1 MRKMK
6 IKTILGLALLSVS
19 QPSLVNAEETIPTI
33 KPPVSITDINSVNLN
48 TGLYQ
53 VKLPV
58 LSIPAAPNLTF
69 ESMPKLESKI
79 NVIHWVSELPNGG
92 RTSASLSY
100 GGSQSDNFTC
110 QSECVPVVNNG
121 SALIGGI
128 YSTQK
133 SSTFTYI
140 QGKSGVKVQYT
151 SNLSYV
157 NSPSSSTK
165 SVDGTWYATKVF
177 YPDGEVHT
185 YDYEKFTDPN
195 INPYITFHRLLS
207 IDSNLGYQ
215 LKFTYKSNSR
225 DYFGQV
231 NNPWYQLTSAKIVKT
246 SSPSVAIA
254 QHTFTESTVTDANGR
269 TWNYGNYSN
278 VFGGTEEVRGFTLKL
293 PTDSHNSVSVSTTT
307 QPYGSGTQNY
317 FVSKVIKDGQTY
329 NYAYT
334 PPTGGG
340 VRPDKEF
347 SKVVIT
353 GPESYSRTINLSKS
367 GKPTDRRMM
376 ITSEVNALNQTTQYG
391 YDVNY
396 RLSRVIYPEGNSER
410 YTYDVIGN
418 ITEKRMEAKSSSS
431 ESDIVTTATYNAGD
445 CDITEYTDLRCFR
458 PTSITD
464 PNGNTTNYTFASHG
478 GMLTKLE
485 PADKNN
491 NRRLTT
497 NTWQEINGFTRL
509 KSTSVCTQSNCSL
522 ADKQVT
528 SYTYWGN
535 TNLPKTV
542 TKTNGVGVLK
552 QVTTYTYDNAGRVT
566 VEDGPLAGSDDAI
579 YYRYDN
585 AGRKTWEIGAK
596 NQRGYRVAQR
606 FTYRNEDDQVRIVE
620 TGTLTS
626 PTSTSLSVYNTET
639 TAYNTRNLA
648 TKKEIS
654 SPSKKEAVTQFT
666 YDTRNRLMCT
676 AIRMNASTFNSL
688 PSSACSLASEGVD
701 GPDRI
706 TRNYYDRLSRSTKVI
721 SGYNTPD
728 AGIDIEI
735 AYTANG
741 EIYTRKD
748 GEGNVTYYTYDGF
761 DRLERTTFEDNTYEQ
776 NSYDA
781 NSNLKTWRKRDGK
794 ILTHYYDAI
803 NKKTKT
809 TVPGESTLEF
819 NHDGIGRDKSVTR
832 GSSVVSYAYDEL
844 SRLKS
849 TTTNNRTLSYLY
861 DLGDRRTRLTHPG
874 GFYVAYA
881 FDATGALTSIK
892 ENGSNLL
899 ANYTYN
905 SKGQLT
911 SISRGNGKS
920 SSVVYDTKG
929 RVSQFNHTGINNAN
943 FAYNY
948 ANQLKSK
955 TVSNNNYQIQIPT
968 IGEQDYSTND
978 LNQYTSVGGKSLTYD
993 NNGNLKSYDGWNYN
1007 YNAHNRLTSAS
1018 KSGTSLALG
1027 YDATGRLNYSTLN
1040 GTKTTF
1046 LYDAN
1051 ELVAEYNSSGSL
1063 LRRYVHGIGEDDPLV
1078 WYEGSGTGNKRYLH
1092 ADERGSIISETNGSG
1107 SIIAT
1112 HKYGPFGEPINTSS
1126 SRFRYT
1132 GQILIPGT
1140 KLYHYKARVYHPE
1153 LGRFMQTDPI
1163 GYKDGMNM
1171 YAYVGNDPLNKN
1183 DPTGKFANFAIKF
1196 IADVALGAALNY
1208 AETGSFNLGSAVTDA
1223 AVGIVNPAKTLQKAK
1238 RLAKVIKA
1246 NSKGDSAAKSVSRS
1260 CCFVAGTQV
1269 LTEDGYKNIEDV
1281 KFGEKLWAKNV
1292 DTGEQDWKPVVKIFN
1307 EPDRRIY
1314 EIKLEGEDG
1323 FIQKIQATDDHPFYV
1338 VGAGWK
1344 TTIEL
1349 SEGDLIETDGNGPVK
1364 VLSVVDEKRQALT
1377 YNFTVADFHT
1387 YYVTKHN
1394 VLVHNCNSGWTSKT
1408 EMVDPKNL
1416 VSTQS
1421 KSEMSSS
1428 QVKKLTKNM
1437 EKNGFVQKA
1446 GDDPVS
1452 AVKNPATGKLELQ
1465 DGHHRTAAATKAKV
1479 DKIPVEV
1486 WEKSQ

>member
-1 MRKMK
+1 MRKMNK
-6 IKTILGLALLSVS
+6 YYIKLFALSSYLLSCTVA
-19 QPSLVNAEETIPTI
+19 AEDDFTPI
-33 KPPVSITDINSVNLN
+33 KPLDVEKDINSVNLLDGKYYP
-48 TGLYQ
+48 T
-53 VKLPV
+53 LPT
-58 LSIPAAPNLTF
+58 LSIPAAPRLTF
-69 ESMPKLESKI
+69 ETLQKYNSKVTGTLYRTITWDGIES
-79 NVIHWVSELPNGG
+79 SE
-92 RTSASLSY
+92 RTEVFSLTY
-100 GGSQSDNFTC
+100 GGTTSEQFKCKSFECLATDNYGSTLFGNVG
-110 QSECVPVVNNG
+110 SEDSRLEYRQGGTGIRVEYNSNSSFFNWNDQYNNK
-121 SALIGGI
+121 L
-128 YSTQK
+128 K
-133 SSTFTYI
+133 E
-140 QGKSGVKVQYT
+140 
-151 SNLSYV
+151 
-157 NSPSSSTK
+157 
-165 SVDGTWYATKVF
+165 GTWYATSVY
-177 YPDGEVHT
+177 YPDGEKIT
-185 YDYEKFTDPN
+185 FQYDKVFDSSVSPF
-195 INPYITFHRLLS
+195 ITFHRPTS
-207 IDSNLGYQ
+207 IESNLGYK
-215 LKFTYKSNSR
+215 LNLTYASN
-225 DYFGQV
+225 D
-231 NNPWYQLTSAKIVKT
+231 LTTGSLGWSKVATATIVKT
-246 SSPSVAIA
+246 SAPSIA
-254 QHTFTESTVTDANGR
+254 LAKFTYNNNSITDLLGR
-269 TWNYGNYSN
+269 TWSYS
-278 VFGGTEEVRGFTLKL
+278 GFNNALGASDTSRNFTFRL
-293 PTDSHNSVSVSTTT
+293 PSNSSNSVSVSSLNKSHGGVTHDRFVTNVT
-307 QPYGSGTQNY
+307 NEGKAFNYTYVAASGSG
-317 FVSKVIKDGQTY
+317 KDPQ
-329 NYAYT
+329 
-334 PPTGGG
+334 
-340 VRPDKEF
+340 KQF
-347 SKVVIT
+347 SRVTIT
-353 GPESYSRTINLSKS
+353 GPESYQRIVDLKVIGGPNKRSFITKD
-367 GKPTDRRMM
+367 TDAYGRSTSYDYLAGRLNK
-376 ITSEVNALNQTTQYG
+376 ITF
-391 YDVNY
+391 
-396 RLSRVIYPEGNSER
+396 PEGNKEIYER
-410 YTYDVIGN
+410 DAFGNVI
-418 ITEKRMEAKSSSS
+418 EKRLTAKPSSGLA
-431 ESDIVTTATYNAGD
+431 DIVTTAEYNINSCTQVA
-445 CDITEYTDLRCFR
+445 CFR

-464 PNGNTTNYTFASHG
+464 PNGNTTDYTFANHG

-509 KSTSVCTQSNCSL
+509 KSTSVCTQSNCSS

-528 SYTYWGN
+528 SYTYWEN

-606 FTYRNEDDQVRIVE
+606 FTYRNQDDQVRIIE

-639 TAYNTRNLA
+639 VAYNTRNLA

-809 TVPGESTLEF
+809 TVPGESALEF
-819 NHDGIGRDKSVTR
+819 NHDGLGRDKSVTR

-874 GFYVAYA
+874 GFYITYA

-978 LNQYTSVGGKSLTYD
+978 LNQYTSVSGKSLTYD
-993 NNGNLKSYDGWNYN
+993 NNGNLKSYDGWSYN

-1027 YDATGRLNYSTLN
+1027 YDATGRLNNSTLN

-1078 WYEGSGTGNKRYLH
+1078 WYEGSGIGNKRYLH

-1171 YAYVGNDPLNKN
+1171 YAYVGNDPIIKI
-1183 DPTGKFANFAIKF
+1183 DPTGRNACTCNI
-1196 IADVALGAALNY
+1196 N
-1208 AETGSFNLGSAVTDA
+1208 TT
-1223 AVGIVNPAKTLQKAK
+1223 K
-1238 RLAKVIKA
+1238 RTVP
-1246 NSKGDSAAKSVSRS
+1246 DYSV
-1260 CCFVAGTQV
+1260 FVAGKSGDNRDRFDESKDRFDASNDRFDASNDRFNDIT
-1269 LTEDGYKNIEDV
+1269 LDESSEEDKN
-1281 KFGEKLWAKNV
+1281 KNNQFAKGGKQRKR
-1292 DTGEQDWKPVVKIFN
+1292 DTGLADYS
-1307 EPDRRIY
+1307 DD
-1314 EIKLEGEDG
+1314 EIDEMYDNTTDK
-1323 FIQKIQATDDHPFYV
+1323 IQKQR
-1338 VGAGWK
+1338 
-1344 TTIEL
+1344 L
-1349 SEGDLIETDGNGPVK
+1349 
-1364 VLSVVDEKRQALT
+1364 
-1377 YNFTVADFHT
+1377 
-1387 YYVTKHN
+1387 
-1394 VLVHNCNSGWTSKT
+1394 KT
-1408 EMVDPKNL
+1408 EQKAR
-1416 VSTQS
+1416 
-1421 KSEMSSS
+1421 KRRRSS
-1428 QVKKLTKNM
+1428 QQTDNRQGNKKN
-1437 EKNGFVQKA
+1437 
-1446 GDDPVS
+1446 
-1452 AVKNPATGKLELQ
+1452 
-1465 DGHHRTAAATKAKV
+1465 
-1479 DKIPVEV
+1479 
-1486 WEKSQ
+1486 